1 MSKATKV
8 INSNE
13 QEDLSI
19 LQQNKLLCHQLTVKE
34 NEIYELKNY
43 LDSYKKENLTLEKKN
58 KTLVENLNI
67 SLQNDVKIKSLSDKI
82 EFLNSENHRLQEEIK
97 SNQNLFKDEK
107 LTLKKEFED
116 YIHKE
121 KQNAELMRNK
131 FDNVFNLEKE
141 KEKQSNTIRELE
153 EKILLKDIYYL
164 DKIDQKKF
172 KNSMKFFNLKQIM
185 MEDVK
190 KSQKN
195 VDKLNLDQIDISS
208 KLTLLQNHQLLL
220 EIESQNQRCEELS
233 RRNEIL
239 EKQTFEMKNEID
251 LNNQIKI
258 EIVKKNKDYK
268 NKIKELTQ
276 NISKLMVNDKDIIN
290 NTNGSLLKSK
300 LATRNRNSDE
310 KNDSLKNSNSQSNE
324 FSLNY
329 TKTGE
334 YTTNYID
341 DRTISYTKFTDL
353 EKRYEK
359 KIKDYEILN
368 LNYDSSKERLSNLE
382 KNFRQVI
389 ALIENGLQVLS
400 EDERIRTKKELMLDL
415 TNVKDCNFEDL
426 SKERK
431 YSLLCIL
438 LKNFTSILN
447 VEILGMSDRGKIMNP
462 YYNEIKLNFSKNSS
476 YKENQLLKQ
485 TLLTSVRSPNSFF
498 SITKNGLKI
507 DLPKIHQR
515 NDNSLGVLK
524 NYFQTK

>member
-251 LNNQIKI
+251 FNNQIKI

-276 NISKLMVNDKDIIN
+276 NISKLKVNDKDIIN
-290 NTNGSLLKSK
+290 NTNGSILKSK
-300 LATRNRNSDE
+300 LATRNRNFDE
-310 KNDSLKNSNSQSNE
+310 
-324 FSLNY
+324 
-329 TKTGE
+329 
-334 YTTNYID
+334 
-341 DRTISYTKFTDL
+341 
-353 EKRYEK
+353 
-359 KIKDYEILN
+359 
-368 LNYDSSKERLSNLE
+368 
-382 KNFRQVI
+382 I
-389 ALIENGLQVLS
+389 A
-400 EDERIRTKKELMLDL
+400 
-415 TNVKDCNFEDL
+415 
-426 SKERK
+426 K
-431 YSLLCIL
+431 Y
-438 LKNFTSILN
+438 
-447 VEILGMSDRGKIMNP
+447 
-462 YYNEIKLNFSKNSS
+462 
-476 YKENQLLKQ
+476 
-485 TLLTSVRSPNSFF
+485 
-498 SITKNGLKI
+498 
-507 DLPKIHQR
+507 
-515 NDNSLGVLK
+515 
-524 NYFQTK
+524 